1 MTRRRQAQY
10 RSRAVRLGRARPV
23 QMQMQMQMQV
33 QVQVLGDRAPMFGT
47 GQLAV
52 DERTPRSRAPGIIL
66 ASPRETAH
74 RKFSSTQS
82 K

>member
-23 QMQMQMQMQV
+23 QMQMQMQMQM

>member
-1 MTRRRQAQY
+1 
-10 RSRAVRLGRARPV
+10 
-23 QMQMQMQMQV
+23 MQMQMQMQV